1 MPAHASTLKR
11 IALVRQIVAESY
23 EPGRQD
29 RNKTW
34 VWRTRVRPLLGIS
47 LRTFSRYL
55 GSPAPAP
62 PPGQGR
68 GLQLFAA
75 PGREGV
81 DGGEGEG
88 QLVGLPQPGQ
98 VV

>member
-55 GSPAPAP
+55 GAPAADP
-62 PPGQGR
+62 PPGAGR
-68 GLQLFAA
+68 QLSLFPGA
-75 PGREGV
+75 GREGV
-81 DGGEGEG
+81 DGREGEG